1 MSCIGLRLA
10 SQSAHCEFAS
20 NKLHSNYANNLARI
34 VVCILFCSVE
44 VSDRPFHLSSVGCY
58 RQRQGQSF
66 GLTPSPSELSCV
78 VSSSSEEKNQHANLT
93 LSRQL
98 SERAFWL
105 QRQNSLS
112 SRNAIYPPCL
122 RYSSSPGSLRSVSA
136 PQVGMHRHWPYSPSH
151 RSFTSTSTTASPLPS
166 VLESSDSSCYP
177 TRPSSSVSSTSSS
190 PLSTMRRASQP
201 EVPIIP
207 NRFLSVSSSG
217 QQLSQRRSSRPLVW
231 SPFLRHVPLS
241 EDPEIRALSL
251 DLNGEEAG
259 SSPPESVRSECLALP
274 RRARGHTIPG
284 RR

>member
-1 MSCIGLRLA
+1 MGISR
-10 SQSAHCEFAS
+10 S
-20 NKLHSNYANNLARI
+20 
-34 VVCILFCSVE
+34 
-44 VSDRPFHLSSVGCY
+44 
-58 RQRQGQSF
+58 RQDSSF
-66 GLTPSPSELSCV
+66 GLTPSPSELSCSV
-78 VSSSSEEKNQHANLT
+78 AGSPEQEKPHSNQT

-122 RYSSSPGSLRSVSA
+122 RYSPSLGSARSASA

-151 RSFTSTSTTASPLPS
+151 RSFTSTSTTVTPLPS

-177 TRPSSSVSSTSSS
+177 TRASSSVSSTSSDPRKS

-217 QQLSQRRSSRPLVW
+217 EQSSQRRSSLPFVW
-231 SPFLRHVPLS
+231 SPFLHHTLLS

-251 DLNGEEAG
+251 DLDGNKAG
-259 SSPPESVRSECLALP
+259 GDIPDVKPLGGPALP
-274 RRARGHTIPG
+274 RRARDHTIPG
-284 RR
+284 RS